1 MISQYLLDFDTPN
14 SAERFLS
21 YSRDHIFL
29 LAAHFG
35 TTAAIKT
42 KRYSLIMKFVPCTGD
57 FDPQKAKCIAEI
69 EDTCSLS
76 RGSIISANWIKR
88 PDRCAPSAAFQGQK
102 LVSSLQINLCKHPS
116 FNIVTFCVTYC
127 HKKAKLFISLLI
139 PLLTWVGALSTL
151 LKIKI
156 FFDCVLWVMIYVTM
170 VTMCDKKA
178 KSLLILSD
186 SNLVYRIIID
196 IITKL
201 RSWLIIKINKLEM
214 GNNWCE

>member
-1 MISQYLLDFDTPN
+1 MTQTNLQELRKKLNQHLSNLDNHQPHLFTSGDEPTDPHDRPKTIVRGIQICNNSAYLLDFDTPD

-42 KRYSLIMKFVPCTGD
+42 KRYPLIMKFVLCTGN
-57 FDPQKAKCIAEI
+57 FDPKKAKCIVEI

-76 RGSIISANWIKR
+76 RGSIISAKWIKR

-139 PLLTWVGALSTL
+139 PLLTWVGASSTL

-156 FFDCVLWVMIYVTM
+156 FFDCVL
-170 VTMCDKKA
+170 
-178 KSLLILSD
+178 
-186 SNLVYRIIID
+186 
-196 IITKL
+196 
-201 RSWLIIKINKLEM
+201 
-214 GNNWCE
+214 